1 MWDSDHDFVSTAS
14 IEWALPAGGSVRIIS
29 VDRVHGNLIPGARE
43 TIDGN
48 NLYVKIGNTIG
59 VFYLGLPENS
69 YVFSVGDEWQNYPCD
84 SIYIRIVSDDTS
96 PVEATKYPSDQ
107 NVRSFQK

>member
-1 MWDSDHDFVSTAS
+1 MILLFLSFPFTLSGKFVKPQP
-14 IEWALPAGGSVRIIS
+14 I
-29 VDRVHGNLIPGARE
+29 
-43 TIDGN
+43 
-48 NLYVKIGNTIG
+48 
-59 VFYLGLPENS
+59 YLGLPENS